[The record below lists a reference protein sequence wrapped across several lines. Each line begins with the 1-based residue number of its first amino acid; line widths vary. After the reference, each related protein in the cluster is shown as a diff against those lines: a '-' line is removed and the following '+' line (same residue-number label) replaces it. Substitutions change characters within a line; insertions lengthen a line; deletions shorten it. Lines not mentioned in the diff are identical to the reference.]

1 MVIQTLSCFLS
12 SPSGARLLRIGTQC
26 PRVATSVHR
35 LALGINPEA
44 FIGDAMGSTSMMT
57 SIANAWSVS
66 GETLNSADFASTLFA
81 ASLFPYLAF
90 LWLLSRSQTKTPT
103 GVNQGFQFLLVFVFL
118 TIPAGIYAKT
128 QYHDILANID
138 YLHGGAESMLT
149 ITNLLII
156 FGFRATRPQPTENP
170 MEQSMFLGDNLKSQG
185 AVVIAVGA
193 VYAAA
198 LLLIACH
205 PDPSNSLSIPTWA
218 VHSSSL
224 IEWLYAMKL
233 AWEHAEFSGNP
244 KWRNLTWAMIPSH
257 TSGLCACTYHFFYN
271 SPLLSWI
278 VSLQAGLTVAGNAA
292 LALAAYSIYSYGKE
306 TEANAIQQPVSQ
318 VSEMGGDAQQS
329 LAANSFKPL
338 EETNFDFGK
347 DLLLKS
353 FLVAFIVKYGELF
366 FDAPFNPKPEDA
378 LALIIIP
385 TLFNIWKWTSRSRS
399 DAESTVLKPSLP

>member
-1 MVIQTLSCFLS
+1 MGDPIMTS
-12 SPSGARLLRIGTQC
+12 S
-26 PRVATSVHR
+26 VV
-35 LALGINPEA
+35 
-44 FIGDAMGSTSMMT
+44 T

-90 LWLLSRSQTKTPT
+90 LWLLSRSETKTPI

-149 ITNLLII
+149 LTNLFII
-156 FGFRATRPQPTENP
+156 FGFRATRPQPVENP
-170 MEQSMFLGDNLKSQG
+170 LEQSMSLGDNLKSQG

-198 LLLIACH
+198 LLFIACH

-218 VHSSSL
+218 IHSSSL
-224 IEWLYAMKL
+224 LEWLYAMKL

-271 SPLLSWI
+271 SPMLSWI

-306 TEANAIQQPVSQ
+306 NESSVAQQPISQ
-318 VSEMGGDAQQS
+318 TSAVGGVMEFS
-329 LAANSFKPL
+329 PMANVFKPL
-338 EETNFDFGK
+338 EETNSEFGK
-347 DLLLKS
+347 DLLFKS
-353 FLVAFIVKYGELF
+353 VLVAFVVKYGELF
-366 FDAPFNPKPEDA
+366 FDAPFNAKPEDA
-378 LALIIIP
+378 LSLIIVP
-385 TLFNIWKWTSRSRS
+385 TLLNVAKWTARSRS
-399 DAESTVLKPSLP
+399 DADSKSLEPSLP